1 MKATLAMIACLA
13 MAGFLTAAASVA
25 GNNTA
30 VVIQKDKVQASTG
43 YQFLC
48 VPVDGLAISGTTGS
62 GIDISTF
69 LPPETC
75 TENTEVTVLNL
86 NGTKPMYYTFKVA
99 VTSDT
104 DSTLVWKK
112 NTAEGSATDGVK
124 DDGTLKP
131 GAILWVL
138 DGTNT
143 SVVSLAET
151 SEEASTPAAPITFCG
166 QSRTRTETGR
176 PNGTKMTA
184 MKNDGATPITLSSVI
199 KAPDKPQTGDQIL
212 RVQNNVND
220 YQRYWYEA
228 NHWWIDGE
236 EGSENA
242 DNVTIQPGESFYYY
256 SKKAI

>member
-13 MAGFLTAAASVA
+13 MAGFLTAAASVE

-75 TENTEVTVLNL
+75 TKKTEVTVLKL
-86 NGTKPMYYTFKVA
+86 DGTKPTYFTFKVD
-99 VTSDT
+99 VTSDS
-104 DSTLVWKK
+104 DPTLVWKR
-112 NTAEGSATDGVK
+112 NTADGSATDGVN

-138 DGTNT
+138 DGANT
-143 SVVSLAET
+143 DIVSPLAET
-151 SEEASTPAAPITFCG
+151 SEEASTPASITFCG
-166 QSRTRTETGR
+166 QSRERTTPAR
-176 PNGTKMTA
+176 PNELKTMTA
-184 MKNDGATPITLSSVI
+184 MKNDSADPVILANVVSGAQS
-199 KAPDKPQTGDQIL
+199 GDQIL
-212 RVQNNVND
+212 RLVDGRND
-220 YQRYWYEA
+220 YQRYKYAGGRWF
-228 NHWWIDGE
+228 DGN
-236 EGSENA
+236 SDLA
-242 DNVTIQPGESFYYY
+242 DGVLIQPGEAFYYY
-256 SKKAI
+256 SKTVTP

>member
-13 MAGFLTAAASVA
+13 MAGLLTAAASVE

-86 NGTKPMYYTFKVA
+86 NGTKPTYYTFKVA

-112 NTAEGSATDGVK
+112 NTAEGSATDGVN

-166 QSRTRTETGR
+166 QSRERTTPAR
-176 PNGTKMTA
+176 PNELKKMTA
-184 MKNDGATPITLSSVI
+184 MKNDSADPVTLADVVSGAQS
-199 KAPDKPQTGDQIL
+199 GDQIL
-212 RVQNNVND
+212 RLVDGRND
-220 YQRYWYEA
+220 YQRYKYA
-228 NHWWIDGE
+228 GGHWFDGN
-236 EGSENA
+236 SDSA
-242 DNVTIQPGESFYYY
+242 DGVLIQPGEAFYYY
-256 SKKAI
+256 SKTKVTP